1 MYFCDELDDIYA
13 TEAFVGLVLSD
24 ILLAKMLNKVFMTI

>member
-1 MYFCDELDDIYA
+1 MHFCDESDIYA